1 MITNRQ
7 IWLDAIFDVE
17 GGWSNHPEDS
27 GRETMMGITL
37 ATFRAWRGDED
48 ATAEDL
54 RAISK
59 QECGEIYLARYW
71 NAVRADQLPGGIDIY
86 TADFAVSSGPGR
98 AAAKLQE
105 LIGAKVDT
113 FIAEKSIAAV
123 RAKEPMQLLL
133 DYHQARMEF
142 LMSLKNWTTFGRGWT
157 NRCSKMLALSRTLV
171 EKRPTLSEMASSTIV
186 KGAAAGAAVTGT
198 AIATTPAFDWQR
210 LWDMFQRLLQNIP
223 GMASGLPEAL
233 QSAEPSVRATIEQAQ
248 QAQSITGAGGDIA
261 LVAGFFT
268 YLFIIYRRFRMYAKG
283 LS

>member
-7 IWLDAIFDVE
+7 VWLDAVFEAE

-37 ATFRAWRGDED
+37 ATFRSWRGDD
-48 ATAEDL
+48 DLTAEDL
-54 RAISK
+54 RDISK

-71 NAVRADQLPGGIDIY
+71 NAVRADQLPGGIDVY

-123 RAKEPMQLLL
+123 RSKDPMQLLL

-157 NRCSKMLALSRTLV
+157 NRCSKMLALSRTKV
-171 EKRPTLSEMASSTIV
+171 ESRPTLSEMASSTIV
-186 KGAAAGAAVTGT
+186 KGAAAGAAVSAT
-198 AIATTPAFDWQR
+198 AVAAAPSYDWTQ
-210 LWDMFQRLLQNIP
+210 LWDMMQRLLSKIP

-233 QSAEPSVRATIEQAQ
+233 QSAEPGVRGAFDAANATA
-248 QAQSITGAGGDIA
+248 AMPGLAGHITAIVTLGTSLYTIWRR
-261 LVAGFFT
+261 
-268 YLFIIYRRFRMYAKG
+268 YRQYAKG